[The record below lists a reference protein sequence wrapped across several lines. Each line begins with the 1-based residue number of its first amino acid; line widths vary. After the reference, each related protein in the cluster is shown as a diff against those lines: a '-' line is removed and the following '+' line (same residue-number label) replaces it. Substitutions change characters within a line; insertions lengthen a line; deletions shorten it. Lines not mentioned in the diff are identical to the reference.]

1 MPRLKREQLRSVEE
15 QQRHVITTR
24 PTTVGGFPFAAMLPF
39 LAAAATPLITSGSKW
54 VGKKIFGQGIQ
65 RAGAGAGAGLQ
76 RAGEKPTPIVARPI
90 MFGKGA
96 YRSGDYPMPSMAP
109 LPHHKSSTTRGL
121 PGAGL
126 SWNPMTGLLPNPI
139 KTVVEKLTRKGK
151 GKCKGK
157 GKGKGT
163 AAMKAK
169 MAALRALKKKA

>member
-1 MPRLKREQLRSVEE
+1 MPRLKREQLRNVEE

-54 VGKKIFGQGIQ
+54 VGKKIFGHGIQ
-65 RAGAGAGAGLQ
+65 RAGSGLQ
-76 RAGEKPTPIVARPI
+76 RAGEKPTPIVAPRIPI

-96 YRSGDYPMPSMAP
+96 YRAGDYPMPSMAP
-109 LPHHKSSTTRGL
+109 LPHHKSSTTGGL
-121 PGAGL
+121 PGAGV

-151 GKCKGK
+151 GKCKSK
-157 GKGKGT
+157 SKGKGT